1 MGATEL
7 DEAKRGIRR
16 VVIAGGGTAGWGAA
30 CAWTHQF
37 RELLQVTLV
46 ESEQIGTVGVGE
58 STIPTITTFH
68 RLLGIDEREFMSSVA
83 ASFKLSISFENWL
96 RPGQRYF
103 HPFGLTGLGTWA
115 CEFHHFWLES
125 LRRGMRSELGDFC
138 LETVASRLDRFSL
151 PGHQKA
157 DAQQWSTRWDRRAM
171 APERLEVNYAYHF
184 DAGLYAAY
192 MRERAERQ
200 GLMRVEG
207 KIRQVRQNPDTG
219 FVEALVLEDGTV
231 LEGDLFIDCTGGRA
245 VLSEQAL
252 GTGYEDWNQ
261 WLPSNRAVALQTEA
275 DGPAVP
281 YTRAIA
287 HEAGWHW
294 KIALQHRIGCG
305 IVFSDAHM
313 SDDEATA
320 KLLAANPAK
329 PLREPWIIPF
339 RTGRRRKAWNKNVI
353 ALGLASGFI
362 EPLESTSIHLTLSG
376 VARLLKLFPAEG
388 IDESMV
394 QRYNEVSRAEMEHVR
409 DFIILHYHLNQR
421 DEPMWQ
427 QVRHMELPPNLAHR
441 IQMFRDRA
449 HALQGEDDLFR
460 LDSWTH
466 CMLGQ
471 GVVPKSHHPLTRALP
486 DDAMQR
492 LFDGIRQPI
501 ERAVAAMPSHQQFL
515 DSYCKAPPSAWET
528 MYERARAH
536 ARITGRIA
544 GTGGDLAT

>member
-1 MGATEL
+1 MAEG
-7 DEAKRGIRR
+7 RIRR
-16 VVIAGGGTAGWGAA
+16 VVIAGGGTAGWAAA
-30 CAWTHQF
+30 CALTHQF
-37 RELLQVTLV
+37 RDMLEVTLV

-58 STIPTITTFH
+58 STIPTIRSFH
-68 RLLGIDEREFMSSVA
+68 RLLDIDEREFMSSVA

-96 RPGQRYF
+96 RPGSRYF
-103 HPFGLTGLGTWA
+103 HPFGLTGVGTWA
-115 CEFHHFWLES
+115 CDFHHFWLDS
-125 LRRGMRSELGDFC
+125 LRRGIRTELGDFC
-138 LETVASRLDRFSL
+138 LETVASRVDRFALTRHS
-151 PGHQKA
+151 GA
-157 DAQQWSTRWDRRAM
+157 GQQWSTRWASQAM
-171 APERLEVNYAYHF
+171 SPDRLEVNYAYHF

-200 GLMRVEG
+200 GLRRIEG
-207 KIRQVRQNPDTG
+207 RIQDVRQHPESGD
-219 FVEALVLEDGTV
+219 VQALVLDNGIV
-231 LEGDLFIDCTGGRA
+231 VEGDLFIDCTGGRA
-245 VLSEQAL
+245 VLSEQVL
-252 GTGYEDWNQ
+252 HTGYEDWNH

-305 IVFSDAHM
+305 IVFFDAHM

-320 KLLAANPAK
+320 RLLAENPAR
-329 PLREPWIIPF
+329 PLRDPWIIPF

-376 VARLLKLFPAEG
+376 VARLIKLFPGDG
-388 IDESMV
+388 IDASLV
-394 QRYNEVSRAEMEHVR
+394 QRYNDISRAEMEHVR

-421 DEPMWQ
+421 DEPMWRD
-427 QVRHMELPPNLAHR
+427 VRNMALPPELAHR

-449 HALQGEDDLFR
+449 HALQGEDELFR

-471 GVVPKSHHPLTRALP
+471 GVVPRDYHPLVRALP
-486 DDAMQR
+486 DADMRR
-492 LFDGIRQPI
+492 LFDRIRQPI

-515 DSYCKAPPSAWET
+515 DSYCKAPPSAWEL

-536 ARITGRIA
+536 ARITGTIA
-544 GTGGDLAT
+544 GVDGALAR

>member
-1 MGATEL
+1 L
-7 DEAKRGIRR
+7 NDVKRGIRK
-16 VVIAGGGTAGWGAA
+16 VVIAGGGTAGWVAA
-30 CAWTHQF
+30 CALTHQF
-37 RELLQVTLV
+37 RELLEVTLV

-58 STIPTITTFH
+58 STIPTIRTFH

-103 HPFGLTGLGTWA
+103 HPFGLTGLGSWA
-115 CEFHHFWLES
+115 CEFHHFWLDS
-125 LRRGMRSELGDFC
+125 LRRGMTSELGDYC
-138 LETVASRLDRFSL
+138 LETVASRVDRFSL
-151 PGHQKA
+151 PGHQVGG
-157 DAQQWSTRWDRRAM
+157 AQQWSTRWDNQAM

-200 GLMRVEG
+200 GLVRVEG
-207 KIRQVRQNPDTG
+207 RIRQVRQHPETG
-219 FVEALVLEDGTV
+219 YVEALVLEDGTV

-252 GTGYEDWNQ
+252 GTGYEDWNH

-320 KLLAANPAK
+320 KLLAENPAR
-329 PLREPWIIPF
+329 PLRDPWIIPF
-339 RTGRRRKAWNKNVI
+339 RTGRRRKAWNKNVV

-376 VARLLKLFPAEG
+376 VARLLKLFPADG

-394 QRYNEVSRAEMEHVR
+394 QRYNDISRAEMEHVR

-427 QVRHMELPPNLAHR
+427 QVRHMDLPDDLAHR
-441 IQMFRDRA
+441 IGMFRDRA
-449 HALQGEDDLFR
+449 HASQGEDELFR

-471 GVVPKSHHPLTRALP
+471 GVVPKAHHPLTRALP

-492 LFDGIRQPI
+492 LFDGIRKPI

-515 DSYCKAPPSAWET
+515 DSYCKAPPSAWEL

-536 ARITGRIA
+536 ARVTGKVA
-544 GTGGDLAT
+544 GVGGGLAT